1 LASGAR
7 QANLIADGVY
17 RCGTELVNWYVVED
31 GGRLTI
37 VDAGA
42 PKYWPQLDQ
51 ALSELGKTRDDV
63 AALVLTHGHS
73 DHVGFAEQ
81 LRAESGT
88 PVWAPEGDEEMVR
101 TGKVGKTDGS
111 MLPYLRHPFAW
122 KMVSHLARNGG
133 AKIPPVKEFST
144 YADGQ
149 TLDVPGRPVAT
160 RVPGHT
166 EGHSVLKFGDVV
178 FVGDVLCTLNPLTGR
193 RGPQIAP
200 KAFNKDSRQAL
211 ESLDRV
217 PEASM
222 LAVGHGDPWTEGIAA
237 AVERARATGVT

>member
-1 LASGAR
+1 
-7 QANLIADGVY
+7 
-17 RCGTELVNWYVVED
+17 VNWYIVED

-42 PKYWPQLDQ
+42 PKYWPQLDE
-51 ALSELGKTRDDV
+51 ALGHLGKTRDDV

-88 PVWAPEGDEEMVR
+88 PVWAPGGDEQMVR
-101 TGKVGKTDGS
+101 TGEIGKRDGS

-122 KMVSHLARNGG
+122 KMTAHLVRNGG
-133 AKIPPVKEFST
+133 AKIPPVKEVST
-144 YADGQ
+144 YSDGQ

-160 RVPGHT
+160 LAAGHT
-166 EGHSVLKFGDVV
+166 AGHCVLKFGDVV
-178 FVGDVLCTLNPLTGR
+178 FVGDVLCTLGPLTGR

-200 KAFNKDSRQAL
+200 RAFNADSEQAL
-211 ESLDRV
+211 ESLARI
-217 PEASM
+217 PEASL
-222 LAVGHGDPWTEGIAA
+222 LAVGHGDPWTDGTAS
-237 AVERARATGVT
+237 AVERARAVGLT